1 MQILETWRQLSRLP
15 GGAFLFSR
23 LIGRWVPYTGTIRPE
38 VLELRPGFARVRMRD
53 RRVVR
58 NHLSSI
64 HAAALMNFAEATTG
78 IAFMAG
84 MPKDGRAILTR
95 FEIDYLKK
103 ARGTLVSECQAP
115 VPASTEAREFE
126 VDCALKDESGA
137 TVCRARARWKVGPA
151 RA

>member
-1 MQILETWRQLSRLP
+1 MRILESWQRLAKIP
-15 GGAFLFSR
+15 GGAYLFSR

-38 VLELRPGFARVRMRD
+38 VLELRSGFARVRMRD
-53 RRVVR
+53 RRIIR
-58 NHLSSI
+58 NHLSSV

-84 MPKDGRAILTR
+84 MPVGARAILTR

-103 ARGTLVSECQAP
+103 ARGTLFSECQAP
-115 VPASTEAREFE
+115 VPASDESREFE
-126 VDCALKDESGA
+126 VECSLKDEAGA
-137 TVCRARARWKVGPA
+137 TVCKARARWKVGPA